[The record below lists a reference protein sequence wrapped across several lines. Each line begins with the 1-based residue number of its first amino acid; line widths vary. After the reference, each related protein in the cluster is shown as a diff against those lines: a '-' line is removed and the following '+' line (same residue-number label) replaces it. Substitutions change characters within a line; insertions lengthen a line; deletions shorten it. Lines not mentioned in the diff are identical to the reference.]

1 MPPTCRARGQSGPLV
16 SGPQDCVFGPEA
28 ACPLSLAVPSGAWQ
42 PPPALVQ
49 ILVGFPLRIQAMP
62 TTPPAK
68 TASQRVPAQNSLHAC
83 SLQMRTGSEEGA

>member
-1 MPPTCRARGQSGPLV
+1 MLPTCRAWVQSGPLV

-49 ILVGFPLRIQAMP
+49 ILVGLPLRIQAMP

-68 TASQRVPAQNSLHAC
+68 TASQRVPAQNSLPAEK
-83 SLQMRTGSEEGA
+83 Q